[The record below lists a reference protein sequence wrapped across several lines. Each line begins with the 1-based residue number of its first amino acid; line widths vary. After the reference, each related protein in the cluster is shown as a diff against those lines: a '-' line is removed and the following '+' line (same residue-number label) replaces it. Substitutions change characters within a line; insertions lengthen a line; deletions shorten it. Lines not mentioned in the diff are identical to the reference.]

1 MIGSI
6 LSLQFKTAYILFYMH
21 AIFDI
26 QATPQYEIYKYNI
39 KFVKFTEL
47 VYKKILGAY
56 AQRAVEHKPTH
67 VLLQRIEGKHDHL
80 KMRHQSNCGIY
91 NDARGF
97 VIIVVTQPPQIIVQI
112 CLLTLP
118 GTRQNNCS
126 TKLGDSYM
134 THHKYL
140 INI

>member
-6 LSLQFKTAYILFYMH
+6 LSLQFKTANILFYMH

-67 VLLQRIEGKHDHL
+67 VLLQRI
-80 KMRHQSNCGIY
+80 
-91 NDARGF
+91 
-97 VIIVVTQPPQIIVQI
+97 
-112 CLLTLP
+112 
-118 GTRQNNCS
+118 
-126 TKLGDSYM
+126 
-134 THHKYL
+134 
-140 INI
+140 